1 MIEAI
6 FHYTAL
12 MLYIYVIYSYKDVVN
27 TELIYSWWSLFT
39 ILMFCIALTSIED
52 RIKTTK
58 NKNPKNVRMFN
69 VCDM

>member
-1 MIEAI
+1 MIEDI

-12 MLYIYVIYSYKDVVN
+12 MLYIYVTYSYKDVVS

-39 ILMFCIALTSIED
+39 ILMFCVTLTSIED

-58 NKNPKNVRMFN
+58 NKKPKNVRMFN

>member
-52 RIKTTK
+52 RVKTNK